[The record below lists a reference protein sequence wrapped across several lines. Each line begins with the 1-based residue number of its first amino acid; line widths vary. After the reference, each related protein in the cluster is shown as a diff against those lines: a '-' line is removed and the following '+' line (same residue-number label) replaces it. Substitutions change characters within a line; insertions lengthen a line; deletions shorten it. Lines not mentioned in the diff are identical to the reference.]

1 MQNAALQWLKQNG
14 ELPDWYWVRHTRTIT
29 VTKELL
35 IRFYREYKL
44 YSDDD
49 IADLYFGDEA
59 PVKVEA
65 I

>member
-1 MQNAALQWLKQNG
+1 
-14 ELPDWYWVRHTRTIT
+14 

-59 PVKVEA
+59 PVQVEA
-65 I
+65 T